1 MKNRKLFMILF
12 YLYITYLFIEMYNS
26 GLVFNVGGFSYLEKV
41 LSCCNFIL
49 FKNMGTLYS
58 LFKSFVMYMPIA
70 VLGRY
75 GFVCLEN
82 SKHFILFI
90 IMFITVH
97 DLIQVV
103 TLKGYFDVNH
113 IMIGSFG
120 AILAYY
126 LVEAMRKYI
135 PRQTDFKH

>member
-1 MKNRKLFMILF
+1 MKNRKLFRALLF
-12 YLYITYLFIEMYNS
+12 VYIIYIFFETLNS
-26 GLVFNVGGFSYLEKV
+26 GIVARVDRLSYLNKIWH
-41 LSCCNFIL
+41 SCNFIL
-49 FKNMGTLYS
+49 FKNLGTLYA

-82 SKHFILFI
+82 SKHFIFFI

-113 IMIGSFG
+113 IMIGGFG